1 MTKRQSRHS
10 DNRLID
16 KAGDLP
22 TPGQGSR
29 SGGTLAT
36 RVGTRAELQ
45 AALGEEPSVER
56 VTGNDDPDADA
67 VMGSKSRAKS
77 AKPNQ

>member
-1 MTKRQSRHS
+1 MTKFDPQHS
-10 DNRLID
+10 DNELIS

-29 SGGTLAT
+29 SGGILAQK
-36 RVGTRAELQ
+36 VGTRAELN
-45 AALGEEPSVER
+45 AALGGEPSVER

-67 VMGSKSRAKS
+67 VKGPKTQAQFPKRK
-77 AKPNQ
+77 

>member
-1 MTKRQSRHS
+1 MNKRQTSRS
-10 DNRLID
+10 DNGLID
-16 KAGDLP
+16 KAGELP

-29 SGGTLAT
+29 SGGKLAEK
-36 RVGTRAELQ
+36 VGTRAELN

-67 VMGSKSRAKS
+67 AKGPKTS
-77 AKPNQ
+77 AQYAKPK